1 MLKPFSFLLCTFFIT
16 TTTRC
21 TSHSQPVQATS
32 RAQVEQFAWQI
43 TQDAKT
49 RTLAQMTGTLTMTY
63 KTVPVKLVFYLTA
76 HALGSFKLELETE
89 EGIAQMLI
97 SYTAQD
103 LKNNIKEQLVV
114 IDWTKK
120 NYVKTDNAGSVL
132 ASLGIPNISAQT
144 LARLFLTRLACE
156 SELTV
161 ADNYQVQDLNC
172 LHGAFTATYQI
183 ITNNLTKPLFF
194 LKKFYLVDA
203 GNKNNLHHNKDT
215 QIFAEVDF
223 WSHNQVGF
231 ARRIEIKTQTADF
244 VFKIKELTQDIQYS
258 RDLFT
263 IDQIPSGFS
272 EKTLN

>member
-1 MLKPFSFLLCTFFIT
+1 
-16 TTTRC
+16 
-21 TSHSQPVQATS
+21 VQATS